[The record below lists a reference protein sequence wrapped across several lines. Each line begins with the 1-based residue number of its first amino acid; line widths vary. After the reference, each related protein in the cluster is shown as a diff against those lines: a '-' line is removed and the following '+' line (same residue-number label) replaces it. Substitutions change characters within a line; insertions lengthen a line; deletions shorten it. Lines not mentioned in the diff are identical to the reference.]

1 MDEEE
6 APPPPYAA
14 VDPLIPPANNSSNNT
29 SQQTS
34 VPLRQNLAEPPV
46 AGSSRIAEPGPSIR
60 PAVVPTHFTSA
71 AAYFE
76 ERPPSV
82 LDDSRSILHH
92 HVTIYPRSQSKDF
105 PRRPRCWA
113 SRSDELPQQDWDTFL
128 RYLFPPH
135 LGLAAASQDLPRQ
148 LRAEIQRDRKDRPQ
162 ESDEQRHARI
172 MAVVDEWNECFFEPR
187 ALRIV
192 FIYIGEPDAAPSS
205 SLCPRCY
212 PAATKATQGTGS
224 PSVSVEQQNPWTP
237 STASPVSPAP
247 GPHTQPPAGWPFQ
260 HSPFGIPPGPAPY
273 GVPYGMPPGQFHP
286 PPPPPGTAPW
296 QWNNW
301 GYAPPQNQSPG
312 TSKGGAFG
320 WISNI
325 TAQAQKYGER
335 FAEQAQ
341 HYGDQISAQAMQ
353 YGRQVEEHALAHGR
367 WMEDQARHGRKPN
380 PYPPAGY
387 PYQPAWGPGQT
398 NGAFYN
404 TPTAPST
411 TSPGGINPQSPIT
424 SPSPSAQA
432 PPQPRPQDRDQ
443 RPSPSQIQTQ
453 TQTQSQDQSQG
464 IKQEDESQKQKQKQK
479 QDTSKEITSSELTR
493 RASVSSTT
501 SESSLSSFNSL
512 STNSDLDA
520 SDLEKVRTQLQ
531 SLNDCHDRT
540 LYDAAADLRHQLDVL
555 QMSRREARASGRQGW
570 RQGRLN
576 NQSGSNGRDRN
587 DWGRWDSPEET
598 RRQAEEKKELK
609 VELRA
614 TKKAFREVVRRAR
627 QEQHDAKR
635 SRRNRRRQEK
645 NKKFTDGDKKDP
657 DTLIG
662 PTENL
667 TLNPSKSTHTT
678 RAQTDPLSQTPIFP
692 FKKPVRAETSSSIS
706 SASSIYTP
714 ASSQASTHDRPGEL
728 PERKGKLGTQTRL
741 RDKLKGR
748 SKKAQ
753 EAQRSST
760 EPTPKDEDS
769 KGDKS
774 RSKKG
779 KK

>member
-14 VDPLIPPANNSSNNT
+14 VDPLVPPANNSSNST

-34 VPLRQNLAEPPV
+34 VPLRQNVAEPPV

-60 PAVVPTHFTSA
+60 PAIVPTHFTSA

-113 SRSDELPQQDWDTFL
+113 SRLDELPQQDWDTFL

-135 LGLAAASQDLPRQ
+135 LGLAAASHDLPRQ

-162 ESDEQRHARI
+162 ESDEQRRARI

-192 FIYIGEPDAAPSS
+192 FIYIGEPDAAPTSA
-205 SLCPRCY
+205 LCPRCY
-212 PAATKATQGTGS
+212 PAATKATQGSGS
-224 PSVSVEQQNPWTP
+224 PAVPAEQQNPWTP
-237 STASPVSPAP
+237 STSSPVSPAP

-260 HSPFGIPPGPAPY
+260 HSPFGIPPGPTPY
-273 GVPYGMPPGQFHP
+273 GVPYGMPPGQFHS

-312 TSKGGAFG
+312 PPKGGAMG
-320 WISNI
+320 WISNL

-353 YGRQVEEHALAHGR
+353 YGRQVEEHALSHGR
-367 WMEDQARHGRKPN
+367 WMDDQGRYGRKPN

-387 PYQPAWGPGQT
+387 PYQPAWGPAQT

-404 TPTAPST
+404 APTPPST
-411 TSPGGINPQSPIT
+411 TSPIGLNPQSTTT

-432 PPQPRPQDRDQ
+432 PPQPRPQDNDQ
-443 RPSPSQIQTQ
+443 RPNPTQ
-453 TQTQSQDQSQG
+453 HQSQDQSQ
-464 IKQEDESQKQKQKQK
+464 KQKQR
-479 QDTSKEITSSELTR
+479 QDTSKEIPSFEGTR
-493 RASVSSTT
+493 RASVSSAT

-531 SLNDCHDRT
+531 SLNDCHERT

-576 NQSGSNGRDRN
+576 NQSDPNRRDQN
-587 DWGRWDSPEET
+587 DWGRWDSPEES
-598 RRQAEEKKELK
+598 RRQAEEKKALK

-627 QEQHDAKR
+627 QEQHDAKK

-645 NKKFTDGDKKDP
+645 NKKSIDGGKKNL

-662 PTENL
+662 STENL
-667 TLNPSKSTHTT
+667 TLNPSKSTVTT
-678 RAQTDPLSQTPIFP
+678 RAQTDPLAQSPIAP
-692 FKKPVRAETSSSIS
+692 FKTKPMRAETSSSIS
-706 SASSIYTP
+706 SASSMHTP
-714 ASSQASTHDRPGEL
+714 SSSQASTHDRPGEL

-741 RDKLKGR
+741 RDKLKPR
-748 SKKAQ
+748 SKKQ
-753 EAQRSST
+753 QQVQRSST
-760 EPTPKDEDS
+760 EPISKDEDS

-774 RSKKG
+774 SLKKG
-779 KK
+779 KR